1 MTFFVFVGC
10 ATAVN
15 FSSIRKSNFA
25 AGASTSTN
33 QTTNEL
39 IKSQTDFLVNTITI
53 NSSFGIATAMA
64 FGMAIMV
71 LVYSLGHVSGGQFN
85 PAVSLGLWLS
95 GNLPLFQM
103 IVNMCAQVLGAILA
117 AGLIYGMTPD
127 PTDSTLG
134 SNAVAVGYLASQAF
148 LGEVIM
154 TALLVF
160 VVHMTVCDAN
170 NSISPMA
177 PLAIGFAVFLAHT
190 VLIPVDGC
198 SINPARSLGPAIVSG
213 HFGNKFWVF
222 IIGPFLGSFFGAT
235 AWLLVSKQWDRD
247 NFFSGKVDHAAG
259 GAPVATDSN
268 GIESPQAKALNE
280 EV

>member
-10 ATAVN
+10 GTAVN
-15 FSSIRKSNFA
+15 FSSVRQSNFA
-25 AGASTSTN
+25 AGAATSTN
-33 QTTNEL
+33 QTTTDI

-71 LVYSLGHVSGGQFN
+71 LIYSLGHVSGGQFN

-103 IVNMCAQVLGAILA
+103 LVNMCAQVLGAIFA
-117 AGLIYGMTPD
+117 AALVYGMTPN
-127 PTDSTLG
+127 PGESTLG
-134 SNAVAVGYLASQAF
+134 ANAVAVGFRPAEAF
-148 LGEVIM
+148 LGEIIM
-154 TALLVF
+154 TSLLVF

-213 HFGNKFWVF
+213 TFGSQFWVF
-222 IIGPFLGSFFGAT
+222 IIGPFLGSFFGVGS
-235 AWLLVSKQWDRD
+235 WFLVSMQWDRD

-268 GIESPQAKALNE
+268 EIESPQAKALGE